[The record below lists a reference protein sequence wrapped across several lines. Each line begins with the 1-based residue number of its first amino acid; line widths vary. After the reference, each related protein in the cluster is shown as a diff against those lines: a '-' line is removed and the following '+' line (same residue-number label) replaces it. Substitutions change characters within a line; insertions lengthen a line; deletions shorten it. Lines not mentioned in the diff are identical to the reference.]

1 MSSSA
6 QSLVD
11 FWGVITESKRII
23 NAHSRHFLALSV
35 LFLLPLSFSLIVLP
49 TLFHTFTS
57 SEPNHIVS
65 LLRLSL
71 HSDHPRL
78 LHHYGHHLRLFRDQK
93 TLTFSL
99 LFFSFILLLALAGI
113 GSITYSVFHGFYGR
127 PVKLISAIKSL
138 VRSFLPLFVTTIAA
152 QIVAFLI
159 FALLGL
165 IMYLGTKGFELIVG
179 EFSYNSPHFIG
190 ASLIGAVLLGLVL
203 VYVSV
208 NWYLMNVIVVVESK
222 WVFQPMIRS
231 KGLVRGM
238 RWVVLSLIMFFGFLA
253 SVLLWISMLSLDGD
267 SGSMNDGWNTWAF
280 IMRTVLTCAA
290 LTLILLHSIAA
301 STVLYMYCKALHGEL
316 AGEIAN
322 EFAAEYVSLP
332 FDDKKVPHIV
342 FYVQ

>member
-1 MSSSA
+1 
-6 QSLVD
+6 
-11 FWGVITESKRII
+11 
-23 NAHSRHFLALSV
+23 
-35 LFLLPLSFSLIVLP
+35 
-49 TLFHTFTS
+49 
-57 SEPNHIVS
+57 
-65 LLRLSL
+65 
-71 HSDHPRL
+71 
-78 LHHYGHHLRLFRDQK
+78 
-93 TLTFSL
+93 
-99 LFFSFILLLALAGI
+99 
-113 GSITYSVFHGFYGR
+113 
-127 PVKLISAIKSL
+127 
-138 VRSFLPLFVTTIAA
+138 
-152 QIVAFLI
+152 
-159 FALLGL
+159 
-165 IMYLGTKGFELIVG
+165 MYLGTKGFELIVG

-231 KGLVRGM
+231 KDLVRGM